1 MSFATLVEE
10 IKKLPL
16 EDKIELKYL
25 IEKYVIEERRN
36 KIYKNYKKSL
46 MEAERGELEFSDD
59 VDELKLVL
67 NGKN

>member
-16 EDKIELKYL
+16 EINELKYL
-25 IEKYVIEERRN
+25 IEKYVIEERRS

-46 MEAERGELEFSDD
+46 IEVEQGKLKFSDN
-59 VDELKLVL
+59 VDELMKELE
-67 NGKN
+67 

>member
-16 EDKIELKYL
+16 EINELKYL
-25 IEKYVIEERRN
+25 IEKYVIEERRS

-46 MEAERGELEFSDD
+46 IEAEQGKLKFSDD
-59 VDELKLVL
+59 VDELMKELMM
-67 NGKN
+67 

>member
-16 EDKIELKYL
+16 EDKLELKYL

-46 MEAERGELEFSDD
+46 IEAEQGKLKFSDD
-59 VDELKLVL
+59 VDELMKELE
-67 NGKN
+67 

>member
-16 EDKIELKYL
+16 EDKLELKYL
-25 IEKYVIEERRN
+25 IEKYVIEERRS

-46 MEAERGELEFSDD
+46 IEVEQGKLKFSDD
-59 VDELKLVL
+59 ADELMKELE
-67 NGKN
+67 